1 LMAASATFAL
11 KTGVWFRRVRFVMLS
26 PDPRRSSPP
35 SGRKS
40 TYPPVQIP
48 QATSGHGS
56 KPERTQTLDG
66 GVDQHPFSFQW

>member
-1 LMAASATFAL
+1 MAANATFAL
-11 KTGVWFRRVRFVMLS
+11 KAGVWFRRVRLVMLS

-48 QATSGHGS
+48 QATSAIVPPS
-56 KPERTQTLDG
+56 IFFERFPEGREHCL
-66 GVDQHPFSFQW
+66 